1 MAGRCKICFHPER
14 LEIER
19 QILQGALECD
29 RTFSYRK
36 IALCFGVSKSA
47 IRNHFWEHMI
57 MPQAKEWKEF
67 LGLGRLGRRNGG

>member
-1 MAGRCKICFHPER
+1 
-14 LEIER
+14 
-19 QILQGALECD
+19 LECD